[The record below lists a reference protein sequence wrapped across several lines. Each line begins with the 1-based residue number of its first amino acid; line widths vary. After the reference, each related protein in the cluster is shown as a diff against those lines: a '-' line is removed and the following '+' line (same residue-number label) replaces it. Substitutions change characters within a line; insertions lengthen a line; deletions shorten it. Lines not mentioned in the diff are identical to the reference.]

1 MALSSTNSFHYMNGG
16 VELVGRILILS
27 SPSFLLCV
35 LQDFY
40 FIFNF
45 VLPEG
50 INPREDSFSFPEIS
64 LLLEEFLST

>member
-1 MALSSTNSFHYMNGG
+1 MENINS
-16 VELVGRILILS
+16 LVSQYFIMCAAG
-27 SPSFLLCV
+27 
-35 LQDFY
+35 FY